1 MVARGESRICVPAV
15 NWLEEG
21 QPITVLLRPERIDIL
36 TEAHKERKNVFPAII
51 QEDLYIGNFNR
62 YLVEVPSWRI
72 VVNVELRNAQD
83 TVRFQTGQNVFISW
97 RVLDTI
103 LVKE

>member
-1 MVARGESRICVPAV
+1 MDEPLGALDKKLREHMQIE
-15 NWLEEG
+15 LKK
-21 QPITVLLRPERIDIL
+21 LRPERIDIL

-72 VVNVELRNAQD
+72 LVNVELRNAQD

>member
-1 MVARGESRICVPAV
+1 MDEPLGALDKKLREHMQIE
-15 NWLEEG
+15 LK
-21 QPITVLLRPERIDIL
+21 QLRPERIDIL

-51 QEDLYIGNFNR
+51 QEDLYIGNLNR
-62 YLVEVPSWRI
+62 YLVEVPFLRI